1 MASNTSEF
9 GAVQIAG
16 RLAVP
21 AERLDA
27 PVDRVR
33 CVLRCGKRYLLAQHN
48 SRRREN
54 IGKWG
59 LPGGRLKSRE
69 EPRAALR
76 RELIEELGLRVQ
88 SLVEIGD
95 WWHRGENHRVFG
107 CDVGRAT
114 QAFAPDELL
123 AIDWFDYAAVV
134 ELEADGHLRTGFEL
148 DAITAFRVRF
158 PRVETRPSKPP
169 RRQST
174 VARLSTKRPR
184 R

>member
-107 CDVGRAT
+107 CDVGQAT
-114 QAFAPDELL
+114 QTFAPDELL
-123 AIDWFDYAAVV
+123 AIDWFGYSEVAA
-134 ELEADGHLRTGFEL
+134 LEADGHLRTGFEL

-158 PRVETRPSKPP
+158 PRVERAFSTP
-169 RRQST
+169 RRRRDA
-174 VARLSTKRPR
+174 ARTRAKRQRP
-184 R
+184 

>member
-33 CVLRCGKRYLLAQHN
+33 CVLRCGQRFLLAQHN

-54 IGKWG
+54 VGKWG

-88 SLVEIGD
+88 ALVEIGD
-95 WWHRGENHRVFG
+95 WWHRGENHRIFG
-107 CDVGRAT
+107 CDVAQAT
-114 QAFAPDELL
+114 ESFAPDELL
-123 AIDWFDYAAVV
+123 AIDWFEYTEVA
-134 ELEADGHLRTGFEL
+134 ELETDGRLKTGFEL
-148 DAITAFRVRF
+148 DAITAFRLRF
-158 PRVETRPSKPP
+158 PRIRRVVSAP
-169 RRQST
+169 RRP
-174 VARLSTKRPR
+174 STKRISAKR
-184 R
+184 TRA

>member
-33 CVLRCGKRYLLAQHN
+33 CVLRCGRRYLLAQHN

-54 IGKWG
+54 LGKWG

-76 RELIEELGLRVQ
+76 RELVEELGLRVQ

-95 WWHRGENHRVFG
+95 WWHRGENHRIFG
-107 CDVGRAT
+107 CDVAQAT
-114 QAFAPDELL
+114 QSFAPDELL
-123 AIDWFDYAAVV
+123 AIGWFEYSEVA
-134 ELEADGHLRTGFEL
+134 ELEADGRLKTGFEL
-148 DAITAFRVRF
+148 DAITAFRLRF
-158 PRVETRPSKPP
+158 PRVERAASAP
-169 RRQST
+169 RRRRSKQ
-174 VARLSTKRPR
+174 VRAKRQRP
-184 R
+184 

>member
-134 ELEADGHLRTGFEL
+134 ELEADGHWRTGFEL

-158 PRVETRPSKPP
+158 PRVELPAPAP
-169 RRQST
+169 RRRGA
-174 VARLSTKRPR
+174 ARIRAKRQRP
-184 R
+184 

>member
-107 CDVGRAT
+107 CDVGQAT
-114 QAFAPDELL
+114 QSFAPDELL
-123 AIDWFDYAAVV
+123 AIDWFQYSEVV
-134 ELEADGHLRTGFEL
+134 GLEADGHLRTGFEL

-158 PRVETRPSKPP
+158 PRVERATSTR
-169 RRQST
+169 RRPGA
-174 VARLSTKRPR
+174 ARTRAKRQRP
-184 R
+184 

>member
-33 CVLRCGKRYLLAQHN
+33 CVLRCGQRYLLAQHN

-54 IGKWG
+54 LGKWG
-59 LPGGRLKSRE
+59 LAGGRLKSRE

-95 WWHRGENHRVFG
+95 WWHRGENHRIFG
-107 CDVGRAT
+107 CDVAQAT
-114 QAFAPDELL
+114 QSFAPDELL
-123 AIDWFDYAAVV
+123 AIEWFAYSEVAA
-134 ELEADGHLRTGFEL
+134 LEADGRLRTGFEL
-148 DAITAFRVRF
+148 DAITAFRLRF
-158 PRVETRPSKPP
+158 PRVERAVPTPARRRGARASAKRQRP
-169 RRQST
+169 
-174 VARLSTKRPR
+174 
-184 R
+184 

>member
-21 AERLDA
+21 AERLDV

-33 CVLRCGKRYLLAQHN
+33 CVLRCGHRYLLAQHN

-54 IGKWG
+54 LGKWG

-76 RELIEELGLRVQ
+76 RELAEELGLRVQ
-88 SLVEIGD
+88 ALVEIGD
-95 WWHRGENHRVFG
+95 WWHRGENHRIFG
-107 CDVGRAT
+107 CDVAQAT
-114 QAFAPDELL
+114 RSFAPDELL
-123 AIDWFDYAAVV
+123 AIGWFEYAEVT
-134 ELEADGHLRTGFEL
+134 ELETDGRLRTGFEL
-148 DAITAFRVRF
+148 DAITAFRLRF
-158 PRVETRPSKPP
+158 PRAGRAASSPRSRRSKQV
-169 RRQST
+169 R
-174 VARLSTKRPR
+174 AKR
-184 R
+184 

>member
-21 AERLDA
+21 AERLAA
-27 PVDRVR
+27 PVARVR
-33 CVLRCGKRYLLAQHN
+33 CVLRCGQRYLLAQHN

-54 IGKWG
+54 LGKWG

-76 RELIEELGLRVQ
+76 RELIEELGLRVR

-95 WWHRGENHRVFG
+95 WSHRGENHRIFG
-107 CDVGRAT
+107 CDVARPTHG
-114 QAFAPDELL
+114 FAPDELL
-123 AIDWFDYAAVV
+123 AVSWFEYTEVA
-134 ELEADGHLRTGFEL
+134 ELEADGRLRTGFEL
-148 DAITAFRVRF
+148 DAITAFRLRF
-158 PRVETRPSKPP
+158 PRVEPVSAAP
-169 RRQST
+169 RRRRS
-174 VARLSTKRPR
+174 VARSSSKRR
-184 R
+184 RS